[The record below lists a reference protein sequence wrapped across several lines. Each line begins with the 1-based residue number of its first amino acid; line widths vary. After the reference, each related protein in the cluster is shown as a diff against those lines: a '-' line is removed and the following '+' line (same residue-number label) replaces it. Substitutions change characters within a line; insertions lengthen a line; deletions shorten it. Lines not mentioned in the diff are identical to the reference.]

1 MAIQSSRAK
10 IVIVGNATVNELKI
24 IINWAQK
31 FFVLNYLTVLV
42 YAKTIIH
49 RSGGGWW
56 RIFTESEVASVNF
69 NHQPP
74 PLQWIIVIYLGTV
87 GGGNKGPSLQ
97 PPVSC
102 IPSFWPFYLGFLPL
116 DLFLIAKIILTSTS
130 PASHPFRTP
139 TSYPFLFCLLT
150 PTPPSPPTV
159 LPFIFVIIIQINVNH
174 CLCLS
179 LPSASISN
187 EFSQK
192 IIKCTHYNLP

>member
-24 IINWAQK
+24 II
-31 FFVLNYLTVLV
+31 FVLNYLTVLV
-42 YAKTIIH
+42 YTKTIIH

-56 RIFTESEVASVNF
+56 RIFTESDVASVNI

-87 GGGNKGPSLQ
+87 GGGNRGPSLQ

-116 DLFLIAKIILTSTS
+116 DLFLIAKIILTSTF

-150 PTPPSPPTV
+150 QHPLPTYCPPLHFSDHYT
-159 LPFIFVIIIQINVNH
+159 NVSH

-192 IIKCTHYNLP
+192 NIKCTHYKLP

>member
-1 MAIQSSRAK
+1 MEDIYW
-10 IVIVGNATVNELKI
+10 E
-24 IINWAQK
+24 
-31 FFVLNYLTVLV
+31 
-42 YAKTIIH
+42 
-49 RSGGGWW
+49 RSGLGKYQPP
-56 RIFTESEVASVNF
+56 TTSTSVNNCYISWHCRWGKQGF
-69 NHQPP
+69 
-74 PLQWIIVIYLGTV
+74 
-87 GGGNKGPSLQ
+87 Q

-150 PTPPSPPTV
+150 QHPLPTYCPPLHFCDHYT
-159 LPFIFVIIIQINVNH
+159 NVSH

-192 IIKCTHYNLP
+192 NIKCTHYKLPQFSTIAIHWCLLFTCPNDAWICWGVASLSTIILLSVVSVWK

>member
-24 IINWAQK
+24 II
-31 FFVLNYLTVLV
+31 FVLNYLTVLV
-42 YAKTIIH
+42 YTKTIIH

-56 RIFTESEVASVNF
+56 RIFTESEVASVNI

-74 PLQWIIVIYLGTV
+74 PLQWIIVIYLGIV
-87 GGGNKGPSLQ
+87 GGGNRGLSLQ

-139 TSYPFLFCLLT
+139 TSHPFLFCLLT
-150 PTPPSPPTV
+150 QHPPPHLLSSPSFLWSLYKCKP
-159 LPFIFVIIIQINVNH
+159 LPLSVSTKCVN
-174 CLCLS
+174 
-179 LPSASISN
+179 
-187 EFSQK
+187 
-192 IIKCTHYNLP
+192 